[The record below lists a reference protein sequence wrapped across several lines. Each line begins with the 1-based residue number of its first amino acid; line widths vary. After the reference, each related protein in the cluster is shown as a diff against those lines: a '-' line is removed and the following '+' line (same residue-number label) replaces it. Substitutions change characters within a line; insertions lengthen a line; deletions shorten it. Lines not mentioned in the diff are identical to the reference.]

1 MINYNHYIVIF
12 FIMIISG
19 LLTTMN
25 VFVDKIDD
33 IRLSINDIYMT
44 TLMTGWMF
52 LLMGFWYKEFPILLF
67 GLILI
72 IINLLCIRTQ
82 FLVSTNQYIIGMI
95 PHHSMAIHMSKKLIK
110 NEEKS
115 NIKDFV
121 NNIISTQEEEI
132 KFMKKNEIEYIKDFV
147 NNIIS
152 TQEEEIK

>member
-1 MINYNHYIVIF
+1 
-12 FIMIISG
+12 MIISG

>member
-1 MINYNHYIVIF
+1 
-12 FIMIISG
+12 MIISG

-44 TLMTGWMF
+44 MLMTGWMF
-52 LLMGFWYKEFPILLF
+52 LLMGFWYKEFLILVI

-72 IINLLCIRTQ
+72 IINLFFIRTQ
-82 FLVSTNQYIIGMI
+82 FMVSTNQYINGMI
-95 PHHSMAIHMSKKLIK
+95 PHHSMAVHMSKKLIE

-121 NNIISTQEEEI
+121 NNIINTQEEEI
-132 KFMKKNEIEYIKDFV
+132 KFMKM
-147 NNIIS
+147 NI
-152 TQEEEIK
+152 